1 MLALN
6 LQPIQ
11 RIENTCLKKTF
22 DSVVIEAK
30 NFKEK
35 DIVMNLQKLVL

>member
-11 RIENTCLKKTF
+11 RIENTCLKKAF

-30 NFKEK
+30 KFKKK
-35 DIVMNLQKLVL
+35 DIVMNLQKPML